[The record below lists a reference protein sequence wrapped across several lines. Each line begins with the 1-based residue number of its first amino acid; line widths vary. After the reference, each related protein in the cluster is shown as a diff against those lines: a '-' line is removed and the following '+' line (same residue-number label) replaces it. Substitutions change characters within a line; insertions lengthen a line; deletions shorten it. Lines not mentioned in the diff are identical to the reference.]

1 MISPFLWW
9 IIPTCFFCFLRL
21 SRGVLWKNFLS
32 SRLVWKAGEV
42 PGGDAELLPFY
53 FGHSRRYHGCGK
65 LRTRVG
71 LVERRHLCDT
81 RKGWDVRCEMIGDE
95 DGTRMRWNGMWCLGG
110 WKHENMACGTL
121 LALSGDDFQWFTTM
135 SAMESIIYIRVFA
148 AGSEITTRKRARK
161 KRMNHSSKMFH
172 LSTPLVFDSFWIPWH
187 LKPSTPH
194 GDESNKIQAS
204 IVKFLEDAIQNA
216 TSDRGAT
223 WSCFKI
229 LLCVLKDRFV
239 WCDFK
244 ESRES
249 WTILLH
255 VYIRHIT
262 L

>member
-1 MISPFLWW
+1 M
-9 IIPTCFFCFLRL
+9 
-21 SRGVLWKNFLS
+21 RG
-32 SRLVWKAGEV
+32 
-42 PGGDAELLPFY
+42 D
-53 FGHSRRYHGCGK
+53 
-65 LRTRVG
+65 
-71 LVERRHLCDT
+71 ERRWDM
-81 RKGWDVRCEMIGDE
+81 RWGWDE
-95 DGTRMRWNGMWCLGG
+95 MRWNGMWCLGG

-135 SAMESIIYIRVFA
+135 SAMETIIKRVFS

-187 LKPSTPH
+187 LKPSTPLAM
-194 GDESNKIQAS
+194 NRWFQAS

-223 WSCFKI
+223 WSSFKI
-229 LLCVLKDRFV
+229 LLCVLKDSFV

-249 WTILLH
+249 WTVLLH